1 MRSTAHA
8 TFPTGL
14 KLRLAAT
21 VRRFA
26 ADRSASTA
34 VEYAVMTLI
43 AVAIVAAI
51 AQLGG
56 TVTGMYEQLT
66 GLFGN

>member
-1 MRSTAHA
+1 
-8 TFPTGL
+8 
-14 KLRLAAT
+14 
-21 VRRFA
+21 
-26 ADRSASTA
+26 
-34 VEYAVMTLI
+34 MTLI

-56 TVTGMYEQLT
+56 TVTGLYEQLT

>member
-1 MRSTAHA
+1 MRDTTQAR
-8 TFPTGL
+8 FRTGL

-21 VRRFA
+21 ARRFA
-26 ADRSASTA
+26 ADPSGSTA

-51 AQLGG
+51 TQLGD
-56 TVTGMYEQLT
+56 TVTGMYDQLK

>member
-1 MRSTAHA
+1 MRSTPHA
-8 TFPTGL
+8 TFPTRL

-21 VRRFA
+21 ARRFA

-56 TVTGMYEQLT
+56 TVTGLYEKVE
-66 GLFGN
+66 GIFN

>member
-1 MRSTAHA
+1 MRNTTHSTLRTRLPA
-8 TFPTGL
+8 
-14 KLRLAAT
+14 RLAAT
-21 VRRFA
+21 ARRFA

-43 AVAIVAAI
+43 AVAIVAAV

-56 TVTGMYEQLT
+56 TVTGMYET
-66 GLFGN
+66 VEGIFN